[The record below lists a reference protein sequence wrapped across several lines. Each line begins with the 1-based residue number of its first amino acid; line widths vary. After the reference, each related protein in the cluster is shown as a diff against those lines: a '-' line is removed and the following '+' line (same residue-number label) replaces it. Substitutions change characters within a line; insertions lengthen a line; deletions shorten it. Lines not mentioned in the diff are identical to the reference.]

1 MSLKRQHFINYRRSR
16 RRRRRRRRIK
26 RILHYKKPLPEKKL
40 PEKTLKEKSTK
51 ASEKIHIDLSKNK
64 NVQEFNNIKNEDDH
78 GIDEIMQ
85 NNEEIVKK
93 STGADTID
101 EENKEKN
108 IKEIEQEIQILNKK
122 QIKSE
127 FSENIKIKEKQTEIA
142 QNINIENKT
151 SIKPKKIINYNE
163 NYKYYNNEIKR
174 DEPNL
179 MEQSINERNNVI
191 NENNENREDVVS
203 MTITSRQ
210 IGNYDDEEEEMP
222 ETNGEKNRDESFFSS
237 LNSFEDTP
245 ALDNEQDEDGLNS
258 EDGNAIGKVET
269 NQKNKKKG

>member
-1 MSLKRQHFINYRRSR
+1 MSLKRQHFIKYRRS
-16 RRRRRRRRIK
+16 RRRRRIK
-26 RILHYKKPLPEKKL
+26 RILHYKKPLPEK
-40 PEKTLKEKSTK
+40 TLKEKSTK
-51 ASEKIHIDLSKNK
+51 TSEKIHIDLSKNK

-85 NNEEIVKK
+85 NHEEIVKK

-122 QIKSE
+122 QLKSE

-163 NYKYYNNEIKR
+163 NYIYYNNEIKR
-174 DEPNL
+174 DEPSL

-203 MTITSRQ
+203 MIITSRQ

-237 LNSFEDTP
+237 LNSFEDTQV
-245 ALDNEQDEDGLNS
+245 LDNEQDEDGLNS